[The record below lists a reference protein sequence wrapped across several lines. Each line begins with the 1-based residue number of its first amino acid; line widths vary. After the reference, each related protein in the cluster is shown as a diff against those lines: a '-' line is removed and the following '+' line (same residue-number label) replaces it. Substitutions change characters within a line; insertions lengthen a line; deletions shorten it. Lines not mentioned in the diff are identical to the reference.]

1 MDISDNTAVAE
12 DHTDTPDRAST
23 GTLCFTAIEDALAA
37 AGPVGSRVR
46 FIGFDDVSRFLRLGY
61 RAVESDAD
69 IVIARGGERELDRA
83 RKAVA
88 PCRDGIRA
96 RVAPMPDDEFDL
108 RNGDCAPTE
117 ETLGAKLIFVPT
129 RDHAA
134 ACADVGRT
142 LDENFAVLRPCAAP
156 FAAVFDGDETD
167 GALAS
172 VFGGIVALDLC
183 AFDEAFGARM
193 RGDAPDDVAAKR
205 IAELVAEL
213 TTRLLPVAK
222 LKARAAA
229 LLADAGKRAAEIVA
243 DCPRLLHGS
252 GASQTAEALRML
264 CIAEDRPTGLSG
276 ETEMLVGETMIDF
289 YMKNLVGSRLEF
301 PPDNN
306 RRIDGVCEYFKADVR
321 RACVYQTPILPPTKM
336 RLCEYR
342 RDEFRAEQMRM
353 LAGVKRR
360 YLSAFR
366 VFKRLYPDD
375 GYSLSTMIDKTDLS
389 ICLALA
395 PDVFAGDTLL
405 SFLKQTGKLDK
416 YLI

>member
-1 MDISDNTAVAE
+1 MRSNDNTAVAVATAIPPE
-12 DHTDTPDRAST
+12 RASS
-23 GTLCFTAIEDALAA
+23 GTLCFTSVEDALAA
-37 AGPVGSRVR
+37 AGPVGSRVC
-46 FIGFDDVSRFLRLGY
+46 FIGFDNADKYLRLGY

-69 IVIARGGERELDRA
+69 VIIARGGEREFERA
-83 RKAVA
+83 R
-88 PCRDGIRA
+88 
-96 RVAPMPDDEFDL
+96 RVAELCRTASTAPAAVDMPFDDG
-108 RNGDCAPTE
+108 GDYDDSDKSLDAH
-117 ETLGAKLIFVPT
+117 GAKLIFVPT

-134 ACADVGRT
+134 ACATVRRT
-142 LDENFAVLRPCAAP
+142 LDENFAVVKPCAAP
-156 FAAVFDGDETD
+156 FAAVFDGNETD

-193 RGDAPDDVAAKR
+193 RGDAPDDTAAKQ
-205 IAELVAEL
+205 IAELVAEI
-213 TTRLLPVAK
+213 TAKLLPIAK
-222 LKARAAA
+222 LKDRAAA
-229 LLADAGKRAAEIVA
+229 ALAEAGKRAATIVA
-243 DCPRLLHGS
+243 GNPRLLHGS

-264 CIAEDRPTGLSG
+264 CIAEDRPTGLYG

-321 RACVYQTPILPPTKM
+321 RACVHQTPVYPPIKM

-389 ICLALA
+389 LCLALA

-405 SFLKQTGKLDK
+405 SFLKQTGKLDE